1 MSSSEE
7 NLKDLPVETAGV
19 GGGDKEDD
27 AHESEASAVGG
38 ADGGDG
44 GGGE

>member
-1 MSSSEE
+1 MSSAEE
-7 NLKDLPVETAGV
+7 KLKDLPVETTGA
-19 GGGDKEDD
+19 GDKEDD
-27 AHESEASAVGG
+27 AHSVDGGAAAVGG

>member
-7 NLKDLPVETAGV
+7 KLKDLPIETIGA
-19 GGGDKEDD
+19 GDKEDD
-27 AHESEASAVGG
+27 AHVEGGASAVGG